1 MSALR
6 VSFLL
11 NCWYHFPSQ
20 CPLCVLYLFS
30 ALSCRVATLQ
40 ISLIIVSQLAPV
52 LNWEIT
58 DFIKSKSFELWHK
71 LSHQNCHP
79 GLLCGAFCGLWSS
92 FNTCNQQMF
101 FRLTASTTTQT
112 KVSISPE
119 VTVSLRY
126 MHAWLV
132 FLQNCNR
139 PENNNRRIAQTR
151 DFWNVDHVAAVQL
164 WDGGHYSSSSLTPS
178 LLSKHKRDMSGSKN
192 MWNLKSWNFYN
203 EEAGFASKN
212 AQDWKYICQPRI
224 CFPSLC
230 RSLCAIWRLE
240 NVWVGAVRGLKM
252 GSTIIRGMTVTYQP
266 DFCKALISGGS
277 LNPPKAWIWTLNC
290 C

>member
-1 MSALR
+1 MSALC

-92 FNTCNQQMF
+92 FNTCNH
-101 FRLTASTTTQT
+101 TD
-112 KVSISPE
+112 
-119 VTVSLRY
+119 
-126 MHAWLV
+126 V
-132 FLQNCNR
+132 FSSHS
-139 PENNNRRIAQTR
+139 
-151 DFWNVDHVAAVQL
+151 FH
-164 WDGGHYSSSSLTPS
+164 HYSDKSVHFSRGNTIFTLHACMTSVPTKLQQARKQQQEDCS
-178 LLSKHKRDMSGSKN
+178 DERF
-192 MWNLKSWNFYN
+192 LK
-203 EEAGFASKN
+203 
-212 AQDWKYICQPRI
+212 
-224 CFPSLC
+224 C
-230 RSLCAIWRLE
+230 RSCGCSTA
-240 NVWVGAVRGLKM
+240 VG
-252 GSTIIRGMTVTYQP
+252 
-266 DFCKALISGGS
+266 
-277 LNPPKAWIWTLNC
+277 WWTLLKFLFNPFTAEQT
-290 C
+290 